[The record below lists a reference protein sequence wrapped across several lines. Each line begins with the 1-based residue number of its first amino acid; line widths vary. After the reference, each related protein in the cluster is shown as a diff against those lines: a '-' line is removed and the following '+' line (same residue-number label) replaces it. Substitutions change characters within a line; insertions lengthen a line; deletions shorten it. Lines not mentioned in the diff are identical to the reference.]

1 MVEIAGAELSLI
13 GIAWIQIN
21 GNLMPLPS
29 QLHPAPP
36 PREGKIKVAEIPDS
50 VMFLTL
56 RANRWIYLIPR
67 TCSKVPTR
75 EWALMVGPQRPETR
89 CQ

>member
-1 MVEIAGAELSLI
+1 MVGIAGAELSLI
-13 GIAWIQIN
+13 GIVWIQIY
-21 GNLMPLPS
+21 GNLLPLPP
-29 QLHPAPP
+29 QLHPVPP

-67 TCSKVPTR
+67 TRPKAPTR
-75 EWALMVGPQRPETR
+75 ERALMVGPQRPETR